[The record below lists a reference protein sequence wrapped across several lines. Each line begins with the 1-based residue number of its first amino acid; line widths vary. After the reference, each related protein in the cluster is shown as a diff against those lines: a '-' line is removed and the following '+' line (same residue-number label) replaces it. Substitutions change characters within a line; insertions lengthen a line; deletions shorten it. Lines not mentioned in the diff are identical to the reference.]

1 MAIPTAKGREAHS
14 IFYTAN
20 KLDPEIRFELEA
32 CKLLTDVPK
41 VLLTV
46 ALKGIIRE
54 AKKQGVTMIDA
65 DFMREVNAKRRA

>member
-1 MAIPTAKGREAHS
+1 
-14 IFYTAN
+14 
-20 KLDPEIRFELEA
+20 
-32 CKLLTDVPK
+32 

-54 AKKQGVTMIDA
+54 AKKQGVTMVDV